1 MCSIKITERGQDM
14 TNHLPQDES
23 VNKPVNAALN
33 SLNEGKNVKNTGIDK
48 KLKNKRRIKKAIWFI
63 VIIFLVYKLFN
74 CGANHYDVTWEEEVQ
89 LDDKNIIWVKRNTKG
104 VNYMGLGGFGSSR
117 PEGNTLSLVFPLN
130 GIVFP
135 PLHNLHDEILLDF
148 EASTKKLT
156 VVTAPDDCPAHLKG
170 KENISP
176 YMVYQSVNGSPWNII
191 PMPSRL
197 IGRTKNLLLAIYKG
211 EKQSQYIFLPYMII
225 QDMDTSAD
233 SYMPGDSL
241 FQIVP
246 FVPDCF
252 W

>member
-1 MCSIKITERGQDM
+1 M
-14 TNHLPQDES
+14 TNYLPQDES
-23 VNKPVNAALN
+23 ASKPINPVLKNF
-33 SLNEGKNVKNTGIDK
+33 GKEADVKNIETDK
-48 KLKNKRRIKKAIWFI
+48 KIKNKRRIKKAIWFI
-63 VIIFLVYKLFN
+63 VIVFLVYKLFN

-117 PEGNTLSLVFPLN
+117 PKGNTLSLIFPLN

-156 VVTAPDDCPAHLKG
+156 VVTLPGDCPSHLKG

-176 YMVYQSVNGSPWNII
+176 YWVYQSVNGSPWNII

-197 IGRTKNLLLAIYKG
+197 IGRTKNLLLSIYMG
-211 EKQSQYIFLPYMII
+211 DKQPQYVFLPYMII
-225 QDMDTSAD
+225 QDLSTSGS
-233 SYMPGDSL
+233 SYMPGDEM

-246 FVPDCF
+246 FVPNCS